1 MSVCHR
7 RHSGE
12 DGVEEDES
20 KKSKRHRNDKDRS
33 SDKRDDDDRCCTA
46 LHSCNHRIHLPGHL
60 VMLLVPACCV
70 SCRQQGVSLH
80 ALGLLTFAA

>member
-33 SDKRDDDDRCCTA
+33 SDKRDDDDRCCTHA
-46 LHSCNHRIHLPGHL
+46 ITAFICLDTWSCYLYLP
-60 VMLLVPACCV
+60 VA
-70 SCRQQGVSLH
+70 
-80 ALGLLTFAA
+80 